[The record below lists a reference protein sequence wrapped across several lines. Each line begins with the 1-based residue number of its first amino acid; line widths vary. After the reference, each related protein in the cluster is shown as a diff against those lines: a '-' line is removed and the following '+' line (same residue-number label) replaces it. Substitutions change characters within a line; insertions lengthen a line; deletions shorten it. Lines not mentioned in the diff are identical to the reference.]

1 MRKLLIGPALTGA
14 GWIAGSYYGAQA
26 EQLVHKSPD
35 VTYEGVSHALDNMPQ
50 IGTTSFEG
58 GKPVPFELKVDREP
72 DRKLIVHMMFDGR
85 EGGRTEID
93 FAPQGDGTQT
103 TVTARAHAERAVLTE
118 ALAGTSRAR
127 LAYAPDWMLNLLT
140 VRPLLQQLAQQ
151 IESGEQTSIGGMAEQ
166 ESQLSPDEQRQEQEW
181 RQYDASRPTTNPNAD
196 AQRFMNGAPE

>member
-35 VTYEGVSHALDNMPQ
+35 VTYEGVSHAIDNMPQ
-50 IGTTSFEG
+50 SGTTSFEG

-151 IESGEQTSIGGMAEQ
+151 IESGEQTSIGGMADQ
-166 ESQLSPDEQRQEQEW
+166 ESQLSPEEQRQEQEW

-196 AQRFMNGAPE
+196 AQRFMNGASE

>member
-1 MRKLLIGPALTGA
+1 MRKFLIGPALTGA

-72 DRKLIVHMMFDGR
+72 DRKLIVHVMFDGR
-85 EGGRTEID
+85 EGGQTEID
-93 FAPQGDGTQT
+93 FAPQGDGRQT
-103 TVTARAHAERAVLTE
+103 AVTARAHAERAVLTE

-196 AQRFMNGAPE
+196 AQRFMNGASE

>member
-1 MRKLLIGPALTGA
+1 MRKFLIGPALTGA

-196 AQRFMNGAPE
+196 AQRFMNGASE

>member
-72 DRKLIVHMMFDGR
+72 DRKLIVHVMFDGR

-93 FAPQGDGTQT
+93 FVPQGDGTQT

-196 AQRFMNGAPE
+196 AQRFMNGASE

>member
-196 AQRFMNGAPE
+196 AQRFMNGASE